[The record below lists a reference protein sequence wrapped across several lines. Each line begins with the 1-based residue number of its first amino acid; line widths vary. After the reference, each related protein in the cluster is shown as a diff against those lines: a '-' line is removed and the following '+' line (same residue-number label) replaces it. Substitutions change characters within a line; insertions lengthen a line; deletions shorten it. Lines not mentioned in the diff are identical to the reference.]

1 MNRMREPIIT
11 IDGTAA
17 SGKSTTA
24 RKIAE
29 HFRYQYIDT
38 GAMYRAVT
46 LKALQKGID
55 IADQSALVSML
66 KDTDIN
72 FDHKNGSVRVY
83 LDRVDVTEDI
93 RMPEVTENV
102 SAVSEV
108 KQVREVLV
116 EKQRELGRGG
126 GVVMEGRDIGTV
138 VFPHADVKIF
148 MATGMCTMDEI
159 ENAVTIL
166 RKYGIDYELMHC
178 NSTYP
183 MKDEDANLE
192 VIHTLE
198 DEFLCKVGYSG
209 HESGIQISTVAVA
222 LGATSIERHITLDRA
237 MYGSDQ
243 SASLEP
249 EGLKRLVR
257 DIRIIDKAMGDGVK
271 RVTEQEK
278 KIKEKLAKPY
288 WTTL

>member
-1 MNRMREPIIT
+1 MREPIIT

-148 MATGMCTMDEI
+148 MDADVRERAKRRGLEYEERGITEHAQELKNAIQKRDKWDSSRRNSPLQKATDAQFLDTTQLTI
-159 ENAVTIL
+159 EEQVTIIIEKVERYL
-166 RKYGIDYELMHC
+166 KKTRREH
-178 NSTYP
+178 ST
-183 MKDEDANLE
+183 
-192 VIHTLE
+192 
-198 DEFLCKVGYSG
+198 
-209 HESGIQISTVAVA
+209 
-222 LGATSIERHITLDRA
+222 
-237 MYGSDQ
+237 
-243 SASLEP
+243 
-249 EGLKRLVR
+249 
-257 DIRIIDKAMGDGVK
+257 
-271 RVTEQEK
+271 
-278 KIKEKLAKPY
+278 
-288 WTTL
+288 